1 MHPVNREVDSVMEVH
16 KNRTDRLYRLLI
28 ILGGGALLAAMT
40 VDFIAVIGRFIRIPL
55 LGSIELVQVVVGIA
69 GVVAMLVATLHQRH
83 ARVLIVFSRLNPRT
97 QAGLSRINAAI
108 SALFFLALAG
118 GSCWLLIEMWSSFEE
133 SELWHLPYKPLR
145 ILITAVLLLV
155 SVVFMKQAFR
165 GSST

>member
-1 MHPVNREVDSVMEVH
+1 MHPVNREADSVMKVH
-16 KNRTDRLYRLLI
+16 KNRTDRLYRLFI

-108 SALFFLALAG
+108 SALFFLSLAG

-145 ILITAVLLLV
+145 FLITAVLLLV
-155 SVVFMKQAFR
+155 SMVFMKQAFR